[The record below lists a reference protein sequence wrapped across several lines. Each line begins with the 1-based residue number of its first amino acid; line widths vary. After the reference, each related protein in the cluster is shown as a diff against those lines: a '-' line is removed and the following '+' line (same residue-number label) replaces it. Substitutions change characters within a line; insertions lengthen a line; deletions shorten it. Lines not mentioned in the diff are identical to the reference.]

1 MNWESQIVRTFGWIR
16 RCFRTLSFISIIL
29 TSGAYSECNGMRLFP
44 ANLQERQWISF
55 HAEGFSSPVT
65 GVIYRPS
72 APPCCGMPLGG
83 VGTGCID
90 LDVRGTFGF
99 ISAFNQLFSEYA
111 FSGTRGN
118 VFKAPL
124 TRKLPDYSPFLGV
137 SVNSTTWVLASKG
150 ILEGGTMETCVDPVF
165 IGRKESISIPPVNGV
180 LPARGI
186 SYWGHFPV
194 VDIEYDLA
202 TKDGDQAPVKVGLRA
217 WAPFLPGDTAASN
230 NPCAFFQVRL
240 RNESH
245 AGIKGKVVFTFP
257 GPPHQGNPKSTSVVR
272 NPIHESDFEAVE
284 VVDGTRSYALGL
296 IGRSGA
302 SFGGGLFRDGEAW
315 SRIVESLPSPSES
328 DRGSSISAS
337 YSLEAGDATQ
347 LVFVLA
353 WYAPGWEGAEG
364 NRYTAMYARRYASAK
379 EVLLNTASRWESILN
394 RVLAWQQVIY
404 SDSTLPGWL
413 QDCLINNLALISETS
428 YWAQAKPPLG
438 DWCYQDGLFGML
450 ESPRGCPQ
458 IECIPCTWYGGLP
471 VALFFPDLA
480 RSTLTGFRHYMRED
494 GAVPFFIGRW
504 GPPDFA
510 TPGHD
515 WQISLNGPCYIH
527 LVDRL
532 WRITGND
539 DVLKEFYPSVKKVNT
554 LTVNLSTRPDRI
566 IRMPDQGGMEWFEW
580 GQWLGMAS
588 HMGGLRLATLRIVE
602 RMARAM
608 EDEDYAAQCHQ
619 WFHQGSRSME
629 EKMWNG
635 SYYLNFYD
643 DQTGEKSDAIMA
655 YQLDGDWAARL
666 HGVESVFRGDRI
678 PLVLR
683 TIREK
688 CMGGVVCGARSF
700 SSPEG
705 KPLNGD
711 NKVAEYGT
719 TAMFLPEI
727 MMLAM
732 TYMYHGE
739 PGFGIEK
746 LRNAM
751 EYMVCSHGHPW
762 DLPNMILGSTGE
774 RHFGTDYYQNLML
787 WAVPSALS
795 GESLDKITH
804 KGNLADRIIQ
814 AVNAEE

>member
-29 TSGAYSECNGMRLFP
+29 TSGAYSESNGMRLFP

-99 ISAFNQLFSEYA
+99 ISAFSQLFSEYA

-194 VDIEYDLA
+194 VDMEYD
-202 TKDGDQAPVKVGLRA
+202 
-217 WAPFLPGDTAASN
+217 
-230 NPCAFFQVRL
+230 
-240 RNESH
+240 
-245 AGIKGKVVFTFP
+245 
-257 GPPHQGNPKSTSVVR
+257 
-272 NPIHESDFEAVE
+272 
-284 VVDGTRSYALGL
+284 
-296 IGRSGA
+296 
-302 SFGGGLFRDGEAW
+302 
-315 SRIVESLPSPSES
+315 
-328 DRGSSISAS
+328 
-337 YSLEAGDATQ
+337 
-347 LVFVLA
+347 
-353 WYAPGWEGAEG
+353 
-364 NRYTAMYARRYASAK
+364 
-379 EVLLNTASRWESILN
+379 
-394 RVLAWQQVIY
+394 
-404 SDSTLPGWL
+404 
-413 QDCLINNLALISETS
+413 
-428 YWAQAKPPLG
+428 
-438 DWCYQDGLFGML
+438 
-450 ESPRGCPQ
+450 
-458 IECIPCTWYGGLP
+458 
-471 VALFFPDLA
+471 
-480 RSTLTGFRHYMRED
+480 
-494 GAVPFFIGRW
+494 
-504 GPPDFA
+504 
-510 TPGHD
+510 
-515 WQISLNGPCYIH
+515 
-527 LVDRL
+527 
-532 WRITGND
+532 
-539 DVLKEFYPSVKKVNT
+539 
-554 LTVNLSTRPDRI
+554 
-566 IRMPDQGGMEWFEW
+566 
-580 GQWLGMAS
+580 
-588 HMGGLRLATLRIVE
+588 LATLRIVE

-746 LRNAM
+746 LRKAM